1 MGTTV
6 TTSLGTFVA
15 SRRKELVLLS
25 LILVALFTLV
35 SMVGWRASDPTLLRA
50 GSGTVDNPCGVV
62 GANLADLAFA
72 LLGHGAWVLVPLVG
86 LAIMGLAGRRVL
98 DTVQAIASTFVFVFV
113 LGGLELAL
121 RPGVPHGPGGW
132 VGWGVGTGL
141 EVAVGTVG
149 AWIVLVG
156 ATLLLVTWAARI
168 RWSKLVSAGVGRL
181 EVLAPRAWAVVWGAV
196 RTLAGWLKAAF
207 LRVVGLGWSGARSAG
222 TGSWGLV
229 RRMIASVLRRDL
241 DEEDFEDGP
250 SWEDDPEMD
259 SVWEESVI
267 SDIAATDGAEGTD
280 ATQVGGARALVEA
293 EWEETVAPA
302 SLRGSHTPAGA
313 GSQVLDLFPDMA
325 PRTGQSQATP
335 VAAAERVAVPSRSAA
350 ADVEHTRESVAAEF
364 RAAGRTP
371 DRPDARVDTGQVRP
385 VRTSPRPPAA
395 RDAGPSAPAGAAPE
409 RISVPQAGPSSQA
422 SAGSQNVTSGP
433 GVDVRH
439 NKLLDEHVADDGK
452 ALRDDVGWQLPRL
465 ALLDDVPEQR
475 ASYDKAELQELA
487 GLLEEKLASF
497 KVNGKVTGV
506 LPGPVVTIFE
516 FLPDPGV
523 KVSKISGLS
532 DDLAMALKALRVR
545 IVAPI
550 PGRGV
555 VGIEIPS
562 KRRLTVFLREVL
574 ASDAFRNTKAALPCV
589 LGKDVEGRPVVTDL
603 ARMPHLLIGGTTGSG
618 KSVGVN
624 GMLMSMLYTLSPDE
638 LRMLLIDPKMLE
650 FEMYSDIPHLLHPV
664 VTEAK
669 LAAQALAWACRE
681 MDERYALLAR
691 WGTRNIVSYNKKVT
705 RELKS
710 WSREKAHRYAPK
722 GWSEDDG
729 ELPVPSKLPYIVIVI
744 DELADLMM
752 VAGKEVEESICR
764 IAQKARACGIHLIVA
779 TQRPSVDVVT
789 GLIKANLPTRIAFQ
803 LRSRHDSRTVLDAIG
818 AENLLGKGDMLYQP
832 PTANAL
838 QRCHGAFVSDEEV
851 GRVTTFLREQGDPE
865 FIESLED
872 QAQAAELFD
881 AEEQDE
887 LYDAAVEV
895 VIQAGKASTSMIQRH
910 LKIGYNRAARIIDSM
925 EAAGLIGPADGA
937 RPREVLVSSPP

>member
-35 SMVGWRASDPTLLRA
+35 SMVGWRASDPTLLRD
-50 GSGTVDNPCGVV
+50 GTGTVDNPCGVV
-62 GANLADLAFA
+62 GANVADLMFA

-86 LAIMGLAGRRVL
+86 LAVMGLAGRRVL
-98 DTVQAIASTFVFVFV
+98 DAVQVVASSFIFLFL
-113 LGGLELAL
+113 LGAFELAL
-121 RPGVPHGPGGW
+121 RPGVPHPPGGI
-132 VGWGVGTGL
+132 VGWGVGSGL
-141 EVAVGTVG
+141 ETAVGTVG
-149 AWIVLVG
+149 AWLVLVG
-156 ATLLLVTWAARI
+156 ASLLLVTWAARI
-168 RWSKLVSAGVGRL
+168 RWSKLASAAFARL
-181 EVLAPRAWAVVWGAV
+181 EALAPRVAGFLWSVVVRVWG
-196 RTLAGWLKAAF
+196 WFKAALF
-207 LRVVGLGWSGARSAG
+207 KVVGL
-222 TGSWGLV
+222 SWGGVRAAGRGTWGLG
-229 RRMIASVLRRDL
+229 RRMVASVMRNELAD
-241 DEEDFEDGP
+241 DWEEEP
-250 SWEDDPEMD
+250 SWEDDPDMD
-259 SVWEESVI
+259 SVWEESMI
-267 SDIAATDGAEGTD
+267 SDISATDATD
-280 ATQVGGARALVEA
+280 ATQVGQVRALVEA
-293 EWEETVAPA
+293 EWEETVAP
-302 SLRGSHTPAGA
+302 SPSRGYDSRVE
-313 GSQVLDLFPDMA
+313 SEVLDLFPALA
-325 PRTGQSQATP
+325 PRSASAVADTP
-335 VAAAERVAVPSRSAA
+335 VAAASRVAVPTSTQASVQG
-350 ADVEHTRESVAAEF
+350 DVENTRRSVAEEF

-371 DRPDARVDTGQVRP
+371 DPADRAEAPAIRPA
-385 VRTSPRPPAA
+385 RTSPQPAA
-395 RDAGPSAPAGAAPE
+395 PRIDVQVEAEVEDRKPAPVARVAL
-409 RISVPQAGPSSQA
+409 
-422 SAGSQNVTSGP
+422 AGSDPSG
-433 GVDVRH
+433 GFSAVDVRH
-439 NKLLDEHVADDGK
+439 NKLLDEKVADDGK
-452 ALRDDVGWQLPRL
+452 ALREEVGWQLPRL

-497 KVNGKVTGV
+497 KVLGKVTGV

-523 KVSKISGLS
+523 KVSRISGLS
-532 DDLAMALKALRVR
+532 DDLAMALRAMRVR

-562 KRRLTVFLREVL
+562 KRRLTVYLREVL
-574 ASDAFRNTKAALPCV
+574 ASDEFRTTKAALPCV
-589 LGKDVEGRPVVTDL
+589 LGKDVEGRPVVADL

-624 GMLMSMLYTLSPDE
+624 GMLMSMVFTRSPEE
-638 LRMLLIDPKMLE
+638 LRLLLVDPKMLE

-669 LAAQALAWACRE
+669 VAAQALAWACRE
-681 MDERYALLAR
+681 MDDRYALLAR
-691 WGTRNIVSYNKKVT
+691 WGTRNIVSYNKKVE

-710 WSREKAHRYAPK
+710 WSREKAHKYAPK
-722 GWSEDDG
+722 GWSAEDG
-729 ELPVPSKLPYIVIVI
+729 ELPTPEKMPYIVIVI

-832 PTANAL
+832 PGANGL
-838 QRCHGAFVSDEEV
+838 SRCHGAFVSDEEV
-851 GRVTTFLREQGDPE
+851 GRVTTFLRDQGEPT
-865 FIESLED
+865 FIDSLEEES
-872 QAQAAELFD
+872 ALEELFD

-887 LYDAAVEV
+887 LYDAACEV
-895 VIQAGKASTSMIQRH
+895 VIQAGKASTSMVQRH
-910 LKIGYNRAARIIDSM
+910 LKIGYNRAARIIDAM

-937 RPREVLVSSPP
+937 RPREVLVSHHG